1 MNLIDGMTATEFQL
15 YQKLI
20 YNTCGIN
27 LTEGKK
33 QLLVSRLKKRMDT
46 LKITSFKEYRE
57 FVISPKNEAEFKL
70 MLNAVSTNK
79 TDFFRENVHFEFLK
93 SSVYPALV
101 KQKNIRIWCAASSSG
116 EEPYTLAMT
125 LMEALKNSQRDI
137 KILAT
142 DISTKVLG
150 EADQGVY
157 NSDTVSPVP
166 PSLLKKY
173 FQKGAGI
180 REGKFLVKDDLK
192 KLVHFKRLNLMEPFP
207 LTIEFDIVF
216 CRNVMIYFDKETRE
230 NLVNRME
237 RHIKIGGYLFIG
249 NAESLS
255 GLKHNYK
262 YVQPAVYQRV
272 KR

>member
-1 MNLIDGMTATEFQL
+1 MIGIESMTANEFAL

-20 YNTCGIN
+20 YDTCGIN

-33 QLLVSRLKKRMDT
+33 QLLVSRLKKRMDA
-46 LKITSFKEYRE
+46 LHITSFKAYRE
-57 FVISPKNEAEFKL
+57 FVTSPKNEHEFSL

-79 TDFFRENVHFEFLK
+79 TDFFREPVHFDFMNEH
-93 SSVYPALV
+93 VYPKLA
-101 KQKNIRIWCAASSSG
+101 KQSQIRIWCAASSSG
-116 EEPYTLAMT
+116 EEPFTIAMT
-125 LMEALKNSQRDI
+125 LQEAMHGAKKDV

-150 EADQGVY
+150 EAERAVY
-157 NSDTVSPVP
+157 SADNTAPIL

-173 FQKGAGI
+173 FLKGSGEW
-180 REGKFLVKDDLK
+180 EGHFLVKDELK
-192 KLVHFKRLNLMEPFP
+192 DLVHFKRLNLMEPFP
-207 LTIEFDIVF
+207 LTIEFDVIF

-230 NLVNRME
+230 QLVGRME
-237 RHIKIGGYLFIG
+237 KHLKIGGYLFIG